1 MLTEVRISMHEQS
14 ENLNKEEKKTRES
27 LKAGRKKQLVIQG
40 GYRYQW
46 IFRGSFESQ
55 KGGR

>member
-14 ENLNKEEKKTRES
+14 ENLNKEEKKQKRV

-40 GYRYQW
+40 GYP
-46 IFRGSFESQ
+46 
-55 KGGR
+55 